1 MICQKSRKL
10 FILFHHFFK
19 TKKSIRTGYW
29 LAALIFRKGHIGVYM
44 MFVKKLDN
52 MESAFIDVKVYVAFL
67 KIGRHGFLDGC
78 VGILRLY
85 GFPGSKTQT
94 VAVVL
99 R

>member
-1 MICQKSRKL
+1 MPEKQKAFYIISSL
-10 FILFHHFFK
+10 FQNE
-19 TKKSIRTGYW
+19 KSIRTGYW

-52 MESAFIDVKVYVAFL
+52 MKSAFIDVKVYVAFL
-67 KIGRHGFLDGC
+67 KIGRHGFPDGC